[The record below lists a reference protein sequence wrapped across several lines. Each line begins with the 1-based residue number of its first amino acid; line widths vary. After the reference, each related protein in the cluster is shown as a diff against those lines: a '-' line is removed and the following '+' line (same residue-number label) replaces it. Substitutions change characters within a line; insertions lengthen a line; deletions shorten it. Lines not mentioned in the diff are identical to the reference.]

1 MTRGHQV
8 DTSANILGYYTA
20 EFPTV
25 NEVVA
30 WARSCPVSS
39 DGFALE
45 VRQLKDLKTSISE
58 APSEV
63 TEWVG
68 DHIVS
73 TRKQLLEQGRMRR
86 EEDGTQWVKLEDE
99 EGIREIVA
107 EAEERGAQKEQ
118 D

>member
-1 MTRGHQV
+1 M
-8 DTSANILGYYTA
+8 LGYYTV

-30 WARSCPVSS
+30 WARSCPVSY

-45 VRQLKDLKTSISE
+45 IRQLKDVIMSLNE
-58 APSEV
+58 APVE
-63 TEWVG
+63 TKEWVG

-73 TRKQLLEQGRMRR
+73 VRERLLEEGKMRK

-99 EGIREIVA
+99 EGIKELVV
-107 EAEERGAQKEQ
+107 EAEERKAQTKQ